1 MKQFFLVVS
10 VALAATHFVHSQEIA
25 GRVVDAETGD
35 PIAYASVGVVERTLG
50 TLTDTTG
57 RFSLD
62 VPVKLD
68 GDSLR
73 ISCVGYG
80 ELTMS
85 VADARKCTKFA
96 LDAVEYPLPEV
107 VVMPIKTTAKHY
119 GRKSAKGSMFLVV
132 EGDSGA
138 GKEMGMQFKTKK
150 RAWIKN
156 VSFAIVENDSMLT
169 RMPFRL
175 NLYKKQGN
183 EYTYNLVPSLQFLYT
198 KEAIVEGRFT
208 FNLPTPIVIEKGE
221 YIIAVEFL
229 ENFPNHN
236 FQMRTGIMTGHT
248 FYRYAPQSSWKK
260 IPLGS
265 TLAIEVEEEK

>member
-1 MKQFFLVVS
+1 MKQFFLVVA
-10 VALAATHFVHSQEIA
+10 VALAATHFSYAQKIEATVI
-25 GRVVDAETGD
+25 DAQSRE

-50 TLTDTTG
+50 TLADTMG
-57 RFSLD
+57 HFSLD
-62 VPVKLD
+62 VPMELD

-85 VADARKCTKFA
+85 VADARKCKEFA
-96 LDAVEYPLPEV
+96 LEAVEYPLPEV

-183 EYTYNLVPSLQFLYT
+183 EYTNNLVSSLQFLYT
-198 KEAIVEGRFT
+198 KEVIVDGRFT

-229 ENFPNHN
+229 ENFPNRN
-236 FQMRTGIMTGHT
+236 FHMRTSIMTGHT

-265 TLAIEVEEEK
+265 TLAIDVAEEK

>member
-1 MKQFFLVVS
+1 MKQFFLVVA

-25 GRVVDAETGD
+25 GRVVDAETGVH
-35 PIAYASVGVVERTLG
+35 IAYASVGVVERTLG

-68 GDSLR
+68 DDSLR

-85 VADARKCTKFA
+85 VADARKCKEFA
-96 LDAVEYPLPEV
+96 LEAVEYPLPEV

-183 EYTYNLVPSLQFLYT
+183 EYTNNLVSSLQFLYT
-198 KEAIVEGRFT
+198 KEVIVDGRFT

-236 FQMRTGIMTGHT
+236 FHMRTSIMTGHT

-265 TLAIEVEEEK
+265 TLAIEVVEEK

>member
-1 MKQFFLVVS
+1 MKQFFIVVA
-10 VALAATHFVHSQEIA
+10 VVVAATHFSYAQKIEATVI
-25 GRVVDAETGD
+25 DAQSRE

-50 TLTDTTG
+50 TLADTVG
-57 RFSLD
+57 HFSLD

-68 GDSLR
+68 DDSLR

-80 ELTMS
+80 ALTMS
-85 VADARKCTKFA
+85 VVAARKCIKFA
-96 LDAVEYPLPEV
+96 LEAVEYPLPEV

-132 EGDSGA
+132 EGDSAA

-183 EYTYNLVPSLQFLYT
+183 EYTNNLVSSLQFLYT
-198 KEAIVEGRFT
+198 KEVIVDGRFT

-221 YIIAVEFL
+221 YVIAFEFL
-229 ENFPNHN
+229 ENFPNRN
-236 FQMRTGIMTGHT
+236 FHMRTSIMTGHT

-265 TLAIEVEEEK
+265 TLAIEVVEEK

>member
-1 MKQFFLVVS
+1 MKQFFIVVAVV
-10 VALAATHFVHSQEIA
+10 VAAAHFSYAQKI
-25 GRVVDAETGD
+25 DAKVIDVQSRE

-68 GDSLR
+68 DDSLR

-85 VADARKCTKFA
+85 VADARKCKEFA
-96 LDAVEYPLPEV
+96 LEAVEYPLPEV

-156 VSFAIVENDSMLT
+156 VSFAIVENDRMLT

-175 NLYKKQGN
+175 NLYEKQGN
-183 EYTYNLVPSLQFLYT
+183 EYTNNLVSSLQFLYT
-198 KEAIVEGRFT
+198 KEVIVEGRFT

-236 FQMRTGIMTGHT
+236 FHMRTGIMTGHT

-265 TLAIEVEEEK
+265 TLAIDVAEEE

>member
-1 MKQFFLVVS
+1 MKQFFLG
-10 VALAATHFVHSQEIA
+10 VAVMVAATHSSYAQ
-25 GRVVDAETGD
+25 RVEATVIDAQSRE
-35 PIAYASVGVVERTLG
+35 PIEYASVGVVERTLG
-50 TLTDTTG
+50 TLADTMG
-57 RFSLD
+57 HFSLD
-62 VPVKLD
+62 VPMELD

-85 VADARKCTKFA
+85 VADARKCTEIA

-183 EYTYNLVPSLQFLYT
+183 EYTNNLVSSLQFLYT
-198 KEAIVEGRFT
+198 KEVIVDGRFT
-208 FNLPTPIVIEKGE
+208 FNLPTSIVIEKGE

-236 FQMRTGIMTGHT
+236 FHMRTGIMTGHT
-248 FYRYAPQSSWKK
+248 YYRYAPQSSWKK

-265 TLAIEVEEEK
+265 TLAIDVAEEE

>member
-1 MKQFFLVVS
+1 MKQFFIVVA
-10 VALAATHFVHSQEIA
+10 VVVAATHFSYAQKIEATVI
-25 GRVVDAETGD
+25 DAQSRE

-50 TLTDTTG
+50 TLADTVG
-57 RFSLD
+57 HFSLD
-62 VPVKLD
+62 VPMELD

-73 ISCVGYG
+73 ISCVGYV

-85 VADARKCTKFA
+85 VADARKSKEFA
-96 LDAVEYPLPEV
+96 LETVEYPLPEV
-107 VVMPIKTTAKHY
+107 EVMPIETKAKHY

-132 EGDSGA
+132 EGDCGA

-156 VSFAIVENDSMLT
+156 VSFAIVENDSMLV

-175 NLYKKQGN
+175 NLYKTQGDK
-183 EYTYNLVPSLQFLYT
+183 YTNNLVSSHQFLYT
-198 KEAIVEGRFT
+198 KDAIENGRFT
-208 FNLPTPIVIEKGE
+208 FQLPTPIEIDKGE
-221 YIIAVEFL
+221 YVIAVEFL
-229 ENFPNHN
+229 ENFPNRN
-236 FQMRTGIMTGHT
+236 FQMRTSIMTGHT

-265 TLAIEVEEEK
+265 TLAIDVAEEK